1 MFDIAWSEMLVVAVV
16 LIIVV
21 GPRDLPKVMRGI
33 AQLYGKARSLAGK
46 FRADMDSLA
55 REVELEELRRKVKM
69 YEFQD
74 PKQEL
79 TRLIDPDLPGTP
91 APAPNAPSGATASAA
106 GGAQPQAAAPSPDEA
121 PAAATSGG
129 AAPARRLTTDD
140 PADSSGRNS
149 S

>member
-33 AQLYGKARSLAGK
+33 AQLYGRARSLAGK

-74 PKQEL
+74 PKREL
-79 TRLIDPDLPGTP
+79 TRFVDPDLPGTP
-91 APAPNAPSGATASAA
+91 APMPQTGVLEGPAEESGDATAPASPHRSPEAA
-106 GGAQPQAAAPSPDEA
+106 GQQPLD
-121 PAAATSGG
+121 GG
-129 AAPARRLTTDD
+129 AKQDVGS
-140 PADSSGRNS
+140 DSP
-149 S
+149 

>member
-91 APAPNAPSGATASAA
+91 APVPNAPASASASAA
-106 GGAQPQAAAPSPDEA
+106 DGAEAQPDASSRPDEA
-121 PAAATSGG
+121 PAAATSGD
-129 AAPARRLTTDD
+129 APARRPTIDD
-140 PADSSGRNS
+140 PADSSGRDGS
-149 S
+149 